1 MKTSALEH
9 YRRCLAADTGYFAAA
24 ADCSNQ
30 TRRLLRHCFVHGH
43 EPAGAFR
50 MHFGGEGEE
59 LQAPRGRRFVHEK
72 KVFGQLG
79 EGQKVYYQS
88 AFGACGSV
96 G

>member
-50 MHFGGEGEE
+50 MHFGGEGEG